1 MFVPPGWNVTEP
13 IGIAIRLYEIAE
25 KLNHAP
31 SRAKHFK
38 SKIEHLGG
46 TLSSLEKVLLRIAE
60 GRAAPLAADH
70 LAQLQKAVVGLQGC
84 IKHCEE
90 FIATF
95 VSLTSDGSKKSS
107 AAAKARWV
115 WDEKKGNEY
124 SAEIESHIHYINFNL
139 NIIAL

>member
-1 MFVPPGWNVTEP
+1 MVVPPGWNVTEP

-38 SKIEHLGG
+38 SKIERLGD
-46 TLSSLEKVLLRIAE
+46 TLSSLEKVILRIRD
-60 GRAAPLAADH
+60 GRTAPLPTDN
-70 LAQLQKAVVGLQGC
+70 LAQLQKEVVGLQEC

-90 FIATF
+90 FIAAF
-95 VSLTSDGSKKSS
+95 VPLTGDASKKSS

-124 SAEIESHIHYINFNL
+124 SALIESHIHYINL
-139 NIIAL
+139 NINIITL

>member
-1 MFVPPGWNVTEP
+1 MVVPPGWNVTEP
-13 IGIAIRLYEIAE
+13 IGIAIKLYEIAE

-38 SKIEHLGG
+38 SKIERLGH
-46 TLSSLEKVLLRIAE
+46 TLSSLEKVLGRFGD
-60 GRAAPLAADH
+60 GRAAPLPADS
-70 LAQLQKAVVGLQGC
+70 LVQLQKEVVELQEC

-95 VSLTSDGSKKSS
+95 VPLTGDGSKKSS

-115 WDEKKGNEY
+115 WDEKKVNEL
-124 SAEIESHIHYINFNL
+124 SAQIESHIHCINL
-139 NIIAL
+139 DLSIIAL

>member
-13 IGIAIRLYEIAE
+13 LGIAIRLYDIVE

-31 SRAKHFK
+31 SRAKHFQ
-38 SKIEHLGG
+38 SKIERLGD
-46 TLSSLEKVLLRIAE
+46 TLSSLEKVLLRIGD
-60 GRAAPLAADH
+60 GRAAPPDN
-70 LAQLQKAVVGLQGC
+70 LAQLQKEVVGLQEC

-95 VSLTSDGSKKSS
+95 VPLTGDGSKKSS

-115 WDEKKGNEY
+115 WEEKKGNEY
-124 SAEIESHIHYINFNL
+124 SAQIESHIHYMNLNF

>member
-1 MFVPPGWNVTEP
+1 MVVLPGWNVTEP
-13 IGIAIRLYEIAE
+13 IGIAIKLYEIAE

-31 SRAKHFK
+31 SSAKHFK
-38 SKIEHLGG
+38 SKIERLGA
-46 TLSSLEKVLLRIAE
+46 TLSSLEKVILRIS
-60 GRAAPLAADH
+60 AAPLPADN
-70 LAQLQKAVVGLQGC
+70 LAQLQKEVVGLQEC

-95 VSLTSDGSKKSS
+95 VSLTGDGSKKSS

-124 SAEIESHIHYINFNL
+124 SEQIESYIHYINLNL
-139 NIIAL
+139 NIIAV